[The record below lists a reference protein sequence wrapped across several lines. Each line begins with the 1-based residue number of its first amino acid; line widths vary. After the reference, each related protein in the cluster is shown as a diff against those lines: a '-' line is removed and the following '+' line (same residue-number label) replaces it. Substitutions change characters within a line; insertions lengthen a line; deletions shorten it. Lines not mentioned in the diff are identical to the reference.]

1 MSPRAKY
8 NNRSDSQAGHEL
20 FPSIVRVMSE
30 QTPHCWCACVRGWHT
45 HSYLRV
51 SQHILERTSPPTDC
65 KLNHVNLGKENPI
78 KEVKLTLSVSDERLH
93 F

>member
-20 FPSIVRVMSE
+20 FPSVVWATSE
-30 QTPHCWCACVRGWHT
+30 QTPHCWCAPGSAWHT

-51 SQHILERTSPPTDC
+51 SQHILGDARANLSLGENITSNRLQAESC
-65 KLNHVNLGKENPI
+65 KLG
-78 KEVKLTLSVSDERLH
+78 
-93 F
+93 